1 MENSNIK
8 NTKTSVAK
16 HPEPSENVQMS
27 IETVI
32 PDAEN
37 LTKENRNTL
46 KENGN
51 KQQQEGETETNLPI
65 AEAHTS
71 SSEQDNNIETV
82 TP

>member
-8 NTKTSVAK
+8 NTKISEAK

-37 LTKENRNTL
+37 LIKEKGNTL

-51 KQQQEGETETNLPI
+51 KQQQEGKIETNVPI
-65 AEAHTS
+65 TGAQTS